1 MSPGDRT
8 ERESALSRGETLAAC
23 SICQVPLARGQGE
36 SLCPV
41 CRELAAT
48 GGFAANGSRA
58 ETHDAPA
65 RPVPRTSPSLAD
77 VPEVLGPFQ
86 VLSILGR
93 GSVGLVLKV
102 LDTRSGE
109 TAALKILRP
118 EATLDEKARERFL
131 REAKIL
137 TLLSHP
143 GIVAATDVGWVGDVP
158 YIAMP
163 YVAGRDLESRVR
175 EAGPPPWRRALEW
188 AANVG
193 LALQHAHERKV
204 IHRDI
209 KPSNLLLD
217 SAGEIR
223 ILDFGLAA
231 VLDATGIRFTRTVAT
246 LGTPYYIPP
255 EQIGRARQ
263 ADHRAD
269 IYSLGATLFFLL
281 TGELPYPEERT
292 FAALCRHILTSP
304 PRSVGAFRDDC
315 PTEIDSLI
323 ARAMAKD
330 PESRYADVG
339 EMVRALRA
347 ILEGA

>member
-1 MSPGDRT
+1 MVPDDST
-8 ERESALSRGETLAAC
+8 EEDSALSRGETLAAC
-23 SICQVPLARGQGE
+23 SICQVPLAPGEGE

-41 CRELAAT
+41 CRQLAAT
-48 GGFAANGSRA
+48 GGFARDSRA
-58 ETHDAPA
+58 ETRDSAARLAPT
-65 RPVPRTSPSLAD
+65 RPASQPEI
-77 VPEVLGPFQ
+77 PEVFGPFRIQ
-86 VLSILGR
+86 SVLGR

-109 TAALKILRP
+109 PAALKILRP
-118 EATLDEKARERFL
+118 EAALDEKARERFL
-131 REAKIL
+131 REARIL
-137 TLLSHP
+137 TSLSHP
-143 GIVAATDVGWVGDVP
+143 GIVSATDVGWVGDVP
-158 YIAMP
+158 YLEMP

-188 AANVG
+188 AVEAG
-193 LALQHAHERKV
+193 LALAYAHEHKV

-217 SAGEIR
+217 AGGAVR

-231 VLDATGIRFTRTVAT
+231 ALDATGIRFTRTVAT

-269 IYSLGATLFFLL
+269 VYSLGATLFFLL
-281 TGELPYPEERT
+281 TGRFPYPEERT
-292 FAALCRHILTSP
+292 FAALCRHILSSP
-304 PRSVGAFRDDC
+304 PRSVREFRDDC
-315 PTEIDSLI
+315 PGEVDGVI

-330 PESRYADVG
+330 PASRYPEAK
-339 EMVRALRA
+339 EMVRAMKA
-347 ILEGA
+347 ILQL